1 MAENKGFDRRLVIGG
16 GAALALGG
24 AYLAL
29 KPGQSGN
36 KSSGH
41 FKPEPGTFYRGNAA
55 EPFTLDPSLVDSTW
69 EDPIVGDMIVGLTTG
84 DTMDNPLPGMAES
97 WQASADGLTWT
108 FSLRDAQWSDGVPV
122 TADDFLFAW
131 RHTLD
136 PKTASS
142 YAYFLYIVKNA
153 EAVNTGKAPP
163 SALGARAIDPHTLE
177 VSLNHPAPYLLQM
190 LMHTS
195 MMPQPRHV
203 VEKLGKDWTRPG
215 NYVCNGPFMLT
226 EWVPNDH
233 ITLVK
238 NPRFHDADNVSLKK
252 IVFYPTSDYGAALR
266 RLRAGEL
273 DAQDRMENTQYG
285 WIKSNMPELL
295 DQVPQLIVDLI
306 AVNHTRKPFNDI
318 RVRRALNLAINREA
332 ITGKIIPVGNVPAY
346 SVVPPGTANFAGG
359 NVFDFKAMDYG
370 RRLAEARA
378 LMQQAGFGPDKRLR
392 FNYMIRNTSAGSYRA
407 VAAALQQMF
416 ALIYLDIT
424 IAPTDA
430 QIFYKTIQEQDVDV
444 AQPGWQAD
452 FNDAS
457 NFLDLFRTGG
467 GNNWGNYSNPEFD
480 RLFDEAQHEIDIE
493 SRGRKLA
500 EAEMVLLKDEV
511 CMPLFFW
518 VSGNLVRPYL
528 KGWVANNM
536 DVHRSR
542 WMSIDEKA
550 RAAIFT

>member
-1 MAENKGFDRRLVIGG
+1 MAENKGFDRRWAIGG

-29 KPGQSGN
+29 KPGAGGNSG
-36 KSSGH
+36 GH

-55 EPFTLDPSLVDSTW
+55 EPFTLDPSLTDASW
-69 EDPIVGDMIVGLTTG
+69 EDPIVGDMMIGLTTG
-84 DTMDNPLPGMAES
+84 DAHGNPLPGMAAS
-97 WQASADGLTWT
+97 WQSSADGLTWT
-108 FSLRDAQWSDGVPV
+108 FKLRDAAWSDGVPV

-131 RHTLD
+131 RHTLA
-136 PKTASS
+136 PATAAN

-153 EAVNTGKAPP
+153 QAVNTGKMPP
-163 SALGARAIDPHTLE
+163 TALGARAIDPQTLE
-177 VSLNHPAPYLLQM
+177 VTLNHPAPYLLQM

-215 NYVCNGPFMLT
+215 HYVCNGPFRLT

-233 ITLVK
+233 ITVVK
-238 NPRFHDADNVSLKK
+238 NPRFYDAANVSLKK
-252 IVFYPTSDYGAALR
+252 IIFYPTSDYGAALR

-273 DAQDRMENTQYG
+273 DAQDRMENNQYG
-285 WIKSNMPELL
+285 WIKANMPELL

-306 AVNHTRKPFNDI
+306 TVNQTRKPFDDI
-318 RVRRALNLAINREA
+318 RVRRAINLAINREA
-332 ITGKIIPVGNVPAY
+332 ITDKIIRVGYVPAY
-346 SVVPPGTANFAGG
+346 NVVPPRTANFAAG
-359 NVFDFKAMDYG
+359 NVFDFKSMDYD

-378 LMQQAGFGPDKRLR
+378 LMGQAGFGPDKRLR
-392 FNYMIRNTSAGSYRA
+392 FSYMIRNTSPGYYRA

-416 ALIYLDIT
+416 AQIYLDIT

-430 QIFYKTIQEQDVDV
+430 QIFYKTIQEHDFDM
-444 AQPGWQAD
+444 AQPGWQGD

-467 GNNWGNYSNPEFD
+467 GNNWGNYANPEFD
-480 RLFDEAQHEIDIE
+480 RLFDEAQHEVDIE
-493 SRGRKLA
+493 SRARKLSAA
-500 EAEMVLLKDEV
+500 EQVLLKDEV

-542 WMSIDEKA
+542 WMTIDEKA